1 MGESTNTL
9 ASSAA
14 SAPTVPV
21 APPPNVPP
29 APATSSRRAALP
41 VTEGEAVESH
51 FWLTRGD
58 QLIFGLLSFVALAL
72 LVVYWIRLSNWG
84 TRTVEIERLPT
95 RQAEFRIDANS
106 ATWVEWGQIEGIGDG
121 LARRIVAD
129 REQNGPFRSVDDLTR
144 VKGIGPKTLEHLRPW
159 VRVNSE
165 SPPSEPPKRKRPR
178 SRAKTPAKS
187 IKPKDPAGSAD
198 TRFRADTLAPVSRG

>member
-1 MGESTNTL
+1 MGESTDTL
-9 ASSAA
+9 PSSAA
-14 SAPTVPV
+14 LAPTLEK

-29 APATSSRRAALP
+29 PASARATQPVALP
-41 VTEGEAVESH
+41 AGEGEAVESH

-72 LVVYWIRLSNWG
+72 LGVYWIRLSNWG
-84 TRTVEIERLPT
+84 TRTVEIERLPI

-159 VRVNSE
+159 VRVSSE

-178 SRAKTPAKS
+178 SRTRTPAKS
-187 IKPKDPAGSAD
+187 NKPKDPAA
-198 TRFRADTLAPVSRG
+198 

>member
-1 MGESTNTL
+1 MGESTDTL
-9 ASSAA
+9 PSSAA
-14 SAPTVPV
+14 LAPTLEK
-21 APPPNVPP
+21 APPPNFPP
-29 APATSSRRAALP
+29 APARATQPVALP
-41 VTEGEAVESH
+41 VGEGEAVESH

-72 LVVYWIRLSNWG
+72 LGVYWIRLSNWG

-95 RQAEFRIDANS
+95 RQAEFRIDVNS

-144 VKGIGPKTLEHLRPW
+144 VRGIGPKTLEHLRPW
-159 VRVNSE
+159 VRVSSE
-165 SPPSEPPKRKRPR
+165 SPTSEPPKRKRPR
-178 SRAKTPAKS
+178 SRSKSPAKS
-187 IKPKDPAGSAD
+187 TKPKEAA
-198 TRFRADTLAPVSRG
+198 A

>member
-1 MGESTNTL
+1 MGESTDTL
-9 ASSAA
+9 PSSEAL
-14 SAPTVPV
+14 APRLEK
-21 APPPNVPP
+21 ALPPNVPP
-29 APATSSRRAALP
+29 APARATQHVALP
-41 VTEGEAVESH
+41 AAEGEAVESH

-58 QLIFGLLSFVALAL
+58 QLIFGLLSFVALVL
-72 LVVYWIRLSNWG
+72 LGVYWIRLSNWG

-159 VRVNSE
+159 VRVTSE
-165 SPPSEPPKRKRPR
+165 SPSSEAPKRKRPR
-178 SRAKTPAKS
+178 SRTKTPAKS
-187 IKPKDPAGSAD
+187 NKPKDPAG
-198 TRFRADTLAPVSRG
+198 

>member
-1 MGESTNTL
+1 MGESTDTL
-9 ASSAA
+9 PSSAA
-14 SAPTVPV
+14 LAPTLEK
-21 APPPNVPP
+21 APPHNVPP
-29 APATSSRRAALP
+29 APARATQPAALP
-41 VTEGEAVESH
+41 AAQGDTVESH

-58 QLIFGLLSFVALAL
+58 QLIFGLLAFVALVL
-72 LVVYWIRLSNWG
+72 LGVYWIRLSSWG
-84 TRTVEIERLPT
+84 TRIVEIERLPT

-159 VRVNSE
+159 VRVSSE
-165 SPPSEPPKRKRPR
+165 SPSSEPPKRKRPR
-178 SRAKTPAKS
+178 ARSKTPAKS
-187 IKPKDPAGSAD
+187 IKPKDPAG
-198 TRFRADTLAPVSRG
+198 